1 MTTPT
6 DTARPALAA
15 HPASQADL
23 GLLVLRLVTGLVF
36 VMHGYQKFFMNT
48 VAGTAQFFGSI
59 GVPLPGL
66 AAPLVAGVEL
76 IGGLL
81 LILGLFPRVVGA
93 LLAVN
98 MLVAILLVHVKGG
111 FFNPNGVEFPLLL
124 LAASAAL
131 ALTGAGRYSL
141 GNKG

>member
-1 MTTPT
+1 MTTPAR
-6 DTARPALAA
+6 TAPSTAA
-15 HPASQADL
+15 AAPSQADL
-23 GLLVLRLVTGLVF
+23 GLLLLRLATGLVF

-48 VAGTAQFFGSI
+48 VAGTAQFFAGI
-59 GVPLPGL
+59 GVPLPGV
-66 AAPLVAGVEL
+66 AAPLIAGVEL

-81 LILGLFPRVVGA
+81 LILGLFPRIVGT

-131 ALTGAGRYSL
+131 ALTGAGRYAL
-141 GNKG
+141 GKRA

>member
-1 MTTPT
+1 MTTPAR
-6 DTARPALAA
+6 TAQPLGAA
-15 HPASQADL
+15 APSQVDL
-23 GLLVLRLVTGLVF
+23 GLLLLRLAAGLIF

-59 GVPLPGL
+59 GVPLPGVT
-66 AAPLVAGVEL
+66 APLVAGIEL

-98 MLVAILLVHVKGG
+98 MLVAILLVHVSGG

-124 LAASAAL
+124 LAASATL
-131 ALTGAGRYSL
+131 ALTGAGRYRL
-141 GNKG
+141 GKSA

>member
-6 DTARPALAA
+6 RTAPATSA
-15 HPASQADL
+15 PSQADL
-23 GLLVLRLVTGLVF
+23 GLLLLRLATGVIF
-36 VMHGYQKFFMNT
+36 VMHGYQKFFLNT
-48 VAGTAQFFGSI
+48 VAGTAQFFAGI
-59 GVPLPGL
+59 GVPLPGV
-66 AAPLVAGVEL
+66 AAPLIAGIEL

-98 MLVAILLVHVKGG
+98 MLVAILLVHISGG

-124 LAASAAL
+124 LAASATL
-131 ALTGAGRYSL
+131 ALTGAGRYRL
-141 GNKG
+141 GKSA

>member
-1 MTTPT
+1 MTTPAR
-6 DTARPALAA
+6 TAQTTHTGAA
-15 HPASQADL
+15 FQADL
-23 GLLVLRLVTGLVF
+23 GLLFLRLATGVIF

-48 VAGTAQFFGSI
+48 VAGTTQFFASI
-59 GVPLPGL
+59 GVPLPGV
-66 AAPLVAGVEL
+66 AAPLIAGIEL

-98 MLVAILLVHVKGG
+98 MLVAILLVHVAGG
-111 FFNPNGVEFPLLL
+111 FFNPNGIEFPLLL

-131 ALTGAGRYSL
+131 ALTGAGRYRV
-141 GNKG
+141 GNKN

>member
-1 MTTPT
+1 MTTPAR
-6 DTARPALAA
+6 TAQPLGAA
-15 HPASQADL
+15 APSQVDL
-23 GLLVLRLVTGLVF
+23 GLLLLRLAAGLIF

-59 GVPLPGL
+59 GVPLPGVT
-66 AAPLVAGVEL
+66 APLVAGIEL

-131 ALTGAGRYSL
+131 ALTGAGRYAL
-141 GNKG
+141 GKRA

>member
-1 MTTPT
+1 MTTPAR
-6 DTARPALAA
+6 TAPSTAA
-15 HPASQADL
+15 AAPSQADL
-23 GLLVLRLVTGLVF
+23 GLLLLRLATGLVF
-36 VMHGYQKFFMNT
+36 VMHGYQKFFVNT
-48 VAGTAQFFGSI
+48 VAGTAQFFAGI
-59 GVPLPGL
+59 GVPLPGV
-66 AAPLVAGVEL
+66 AAPLIAGVEL

-81 LILGLFPRVVGA
+81 LILGLFPRIVGT

-131 ALTGAGRYSL
+131 ALTGAGRYAL
-141 GNKG
+141 GKRA

>member
-6 DTARPALAA
+6 RTAPATSA
-15 HPASQADL
+15 PSQADL
-23 GLLVLRLVTGLVF
+23 GLLLLRLATGVIF
-36 VMHGYQKFFMNT
+36 VMHGYQKFFLNT
-48 VAGTAQFFGSI
+48 VAGTAQFFAGI
-59 GVPLPGL
+59 GVPLPGV
-66 AAPLVAGVEL
+66 AAPLIAGIEL

-98 MLVAILLVHVKGG
+98 MLVAILLVHVSGG

-124 LAASAAL
+124 LAASATL
-131 ALTGAGRYSL
+131 ALTGAGRYRL
-141 GNKG
+141 GKSA